1 MMKSIMNKKV
11 FFIALTA
18 LVFTQNNHSSEEE
31 FIDLAETPG
40 SSEVTV
46 YPTNNCLGGFNNKLG
61 VNFKEGVNNIN
72 GQSVEI
78 GLGIASI
85 PYNTDGTSRSG
96 GKPGSWMSALRDA
109 QMLAELRGK
118 RRLAEILA
126 GEASADLINE
136 ASAGVTENDRPAMV
150 NQAEMTTFDKVKFV
164 ARNQLDKLLDLQSLD
179 TELESR
185 QEAIK
190 DIVRQ
195 SGIEAS
201 FRLGAYTEISGMT
214 TVYTNYNPDD
224 SEFCA
229 VVLKNKDSELVANA
243 IANEQLNRLKKDA
256 SKAGPPLAEQ
266 LKINANTD
274 LFKYGV
280 RLLRDEY
287 GEQILAIYVH
297 EKIDGKRSDPDFSES
312 KRIAEEKAKITAS
325 GLFRLFIDESVT
337 TTSERTIESITT
349 TYDQPEE
356 STRLVEYFS
365 DDNLTERIDNSAV
378 GGTRGLTTHDS
389 VYYENRYSGELVLTY
404 IATISGSK
412 IKAVMQTGGS
422 KALIT
427 L

>member
-1 MMKSIMNKKV
+1 MNKKV
-11 FFIALTA
+11 FIALIA
-18 LVFTQNNHSSEEE
+18 LVLTQNNYSNEEE

-72 GQSVEI
+72 GQSIQI

-85 PYNTDGTSRSG
+85 PYKTDGTNRSG
-96 GKPGSWMSALRDA
+96 GRPGSWMSALRDA
-109 QMLAELRGK
+109 QMLAELRAK

-126 GEASADLINE
+126 GEASANLISE
-136 ASAGVTENDRPAMV
+136 ASARVTENDRPAMV
-150 NQAEMTTFDKVKFV
+150 NQANMSTFDKVKFV

-179 TELESR
+179 AELEIR
-185 QEAIK
+185 NEAIK

-195 SGIEAS
+195 SGMEAT
-201 FRLGAYTEISGMT
+201 FRLGAYSEISGMT

-229 VVLKNKDSELVANA
+229 VVLKNKDATLVANA
-243 IANEQLNRLKKDA
+243 IANERLNLLRKDIK
-256 SKAGPPLAEQ
+256 KAGPPLAEQ

-274 LFKYGV
+274 IFKYGI

-287 GEQILAIYVH
+287 GEQVLAIYVH
-297 EKIDGKRSDPDFSES
+297 EKIDGKRTDPDFSES

-337 TTSERTIESITT
+337 STSERTIESIST

-356 STRLVEYFS
+356 SSRLVEYYR
-365 DDNLTERIDNSAV
+365 DDNLTERIDNAAV
-378 GGTRGLTTHDS
+378 GSSRGLTTHNS

-412 IKAVMQTGGS
+412 IKAVMQTSGS